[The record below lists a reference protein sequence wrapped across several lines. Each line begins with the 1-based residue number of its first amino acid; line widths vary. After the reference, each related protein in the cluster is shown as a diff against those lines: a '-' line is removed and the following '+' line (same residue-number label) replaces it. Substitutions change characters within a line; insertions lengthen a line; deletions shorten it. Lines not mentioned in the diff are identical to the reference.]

1 MLFMLFVFIDFM
13 LGLLNIALYMTNGA
27 FISALTAGF
36 CFGMGAA
43 MVLDKIL
50 NKF

>member
-1 MLFMLFVFIDFM
+1 MLFIFIDFM
-13 LGLLNIALYMTNGA
+13 FGLMNIALYMTNGA

-36 CFGMGAA
+36 CFGMGTA
-43 MVLDKIL
+43 MALNKIL